1 MIRTT
6 SLPPRLAIPDGIGWG
21 IALALGAALVSGLAI
36 YLNAF
41 AVKQV
46 PDPAVYTTLKNAV
59 AAAILVAA
67 VVGLRGA
74 RPVRV
79 DRRTAG
85 GILAVAVIGGS
96 VPFVLFFT
104 GLAQASAPSAAFIQK
119 TLFLWVAALAVPFLG
134 ERLGLATLLGLAV
147 LLAGQALVLPPA
159 GLVWGSGETM
169 ILAATILW
177 AVETVLVRRLVRSV
191 PSDILAALR
200 LGLGVVVLLAFLLA
214 TGKLAAIAA
223 LTVGQWAWIIGTGV
237 ILAGYVALW
246 FAALRRA
253 PASVVTS
260 ALVVGAVVTGALSAA
275 GKATVPSP
283 TVVVGYLLILSA
295 TAFLVASAWLAARTI
310 AARPRA
316 AAADAG

>member
-1 MIRTT
+1 
-6 SLPPRLAIPDGIGWG
+6 
-21 IALALGAALVSGLAI
+21 
-36 YLNAF
+36 
-41 AVKQV
+41 
-46 PDPAVYTTLKNAV
+46 
-59 AAAILVAA
+59 
-67 VVGLRGA
+67 
-74 RPVRV
+74 
-79 DRRTAG
+79 
-85 GILAVAVIGGS
+85 
-96 VPFVLFFT
+96 
-104 GLAQASAPSAAFIQK
+104 
-119 TLFLWVAALAVPFLG
+119 
-134 ERLGLATLLGLAV
+134 
-147 LLAGQALVLPPA
+147 
-159 GLVWGSGETM
+159 M